1 MRIKTQF
8 IVTMLLFAIILVVAA
23 ASAIMTHRQVED
35 TGEQERIA
43 AGIAQGA
50 SELGYLSNDY
60 LIYRESQQLARWH
73 SRFAAFS
80 GQVAVLQPDTQE
92 QQALVANI
100 RANKDRMKAVF
111 DSMSSVPGPP
121 HGNRGT
127 VLDPAFLQ
135 VSWSRMAVQTQA
147 LAADASR
154 LSQLLHQEMDR
165 LESTRTLLMYMMV
178 GLFGAFLLASYLL
191 TYRRIL
197 TSIATLRAG
206 AAVIGSGNLDFA
218 IEEKTNDEIGELSRA
233 FNRMTTD
240 LKAVTASKA
249 DLEREIDERKRVE
262 AEMQKLAE
270 QHQLAL
276 DAARMGWWHYDPIT
290 RIASWDD
297 RFIEIFGVTGYSR
310 PEDEILARLHPE
322 DLPGVW
328 AKAEA
333 ALGPVNPHV
342 FSAEYR
348 INLPGGSMKWIET
361 HGIASF
367 EGVGENRRVRSFV
380 GTVQDITERKR
391 TEATLT
397 EHAAKLEEINKEL
410 ESFSYSVSHDL
421 RAPLRAIAGFSQMI
435 LKKEGERF
443 DEETRRRFQVIRDN
457 AETMGRLIDDLL
469 AFSRLGRQAIAK
481 SRTRHGGADR
491 GGLGG
496 TRHDQSRPG
505 AEPEDRPDAG
515 GFGRPDADP
524 AGLQQPAGKCSQVHP
539 GKGCR
544 RNRSGELRQG
554 QRAGLLCPGQRRRLR
569 YEVLQ

>member
-1 MRIKTQF
+1 
-8 IVTMLLFAIILVVAA
+8 
-23 ASAIMTHRQVED
+23 
-35 TGEQERIA
+35 
-43 AGIAQGA
+43 
-50 SELGYLSNDY
+50 
-60 LIYRESQQLARWH
+60 
-73 SRFAAFS
+73 
-80 GQVAVLQPDTQE
+80 
-92 QQALVANI
+92 
-100 RANKDRMKAVF
+100 
-111 DSMSSVPGPP
+111 
-121 HGNRGT
+121 
-127 VLDPAFLQ
+127 
-135 VSWSRMAVQTQA
+135 MAVQTQA

-178 GLFGAFLLASYLL
+178 GLFGVFLLASYLL

-218 IEEKTNDEIGELSRA
+218 IEEKTNDEIGELSHA

-240 LKAVTASKA
+240 LKAVTASKG

-290 RIASWDD
+290 RIASWDG

-333 ALGPVNPHV
+333 ALGPVSPHV

-443 DEETRRRFQVIRDN
+443 DEETRRRFQVISDN

-481 SRTRHGGADR
+481 RGLDMEELIGEVWEELVTINPGRELNLKIGRMPAASGDRTLIRQVYSNLLENAVKFTRGRDAAVIEAGSYVKDNEPVYYVRDNGVGFDMKFYDKLFGVFQRLHTDEEYKGTGIGLALVQRIVHRHGGRVWAE
-491 GGLGG
+491 
-496 TRHDQSRPG
+496 G
-505 AEPEDRPDAG
+505 AVDEGACFYFSLPE
-515 GFGRPDADP
+515 
-524 AGLQQPAGKCSQVHP
+524 KS
-539 GKGCR
+539 
-544 RNRSGELRQG
+544 
-554 QRAGLLCPGQRRRLR
+554 
-569 YEVLQ
+569 